1 MIRMVSMLTLE
12 TVLNITSAL
21 MELLT
26 TTAVLPELS
35 GTKTVSTVTGQRMWC
50 ATQVDI

>member
-1 MIRMVSMLTLE
+1 MLTLK

-26 TTAVLPELS
+26 TIAVIMELF